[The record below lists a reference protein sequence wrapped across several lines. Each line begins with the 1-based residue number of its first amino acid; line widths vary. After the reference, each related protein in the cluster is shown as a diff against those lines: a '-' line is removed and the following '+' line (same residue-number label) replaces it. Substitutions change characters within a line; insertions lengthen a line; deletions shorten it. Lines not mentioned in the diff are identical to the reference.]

1 MRSAWREIFGAGAPG
16 WYSLVALSFLFC
28 EFNPIA
34 AIGVAA
40 GLKHDYSGPIG
51 WALTALSF
59 LLSLTGLIVAARTA
73 FVDRNRR
80 ALEIAGIATIAA
92 GVIPLRWLL
101 IPGIFCAIAGDQI
114 GYWVGRAAGATL
126 YTRKDSLLFRRS
138 HLERAHAF
146 YEKHGGKTVI
156 LARFVPIIRT
166 FCPPVTGA
174 AAMSYPMFV
183 VYDIF
188 GGVLWVGSML
198 LGGYFLGRHVPNIEH
213 RIHYVIAAVIL
224 LSILPPIIGLLR
236 SRRGSG
242 ATPVVAA
249 PTTVSGK

>member
-40 GLKHDYSGPIG
+40 GLKHDYSGPLG

-92 GVIPLRWLL
+92 GVVPLLVGVAMPSL
-101 IPGIFCAIAGDQI
+101 IM
-114 GYWVGRAAGATL
+114 W
-126 YTRKDSLLFRRS
+126 
-138 HLERAHAF
+138 
-146 YEKHGGKTVI
+146 
-156 LARFVPIIRT
+156 PISAM
-166 FCPPVTGA
+166 FFVTGA
-174 AAMSYPMFV
+174 SALRAS
-183 VYDIF
+183 
-188 GGVLWVGSML
+188 GSL
-198 LGGYFLGRHVPNIEH
+198 AHPERADHWSGREAPGSGREGPAKPPPATTPASADQST
-213 RIHYVIAAVIL
+213 AAV
-224 LSILPPIIGLLR
+224 PPPRTRRRRRRRRRR
-236 SRRGSG
+236 SPRK
-242 ATPVVAA
+242 P
-249 PTTVSGK
+249 